1 MAFKMKGFSGF
12 KRVDPYADQK
22 AAKQDYYKKEKSKK
36 ENYYDKQVDK
46 AKLEHDELVS
56 RKKEPTTKS
65 TVETRKK
72 FKDTKVGKFLGVGQ
86 GEKRKARRKE
96 RRARREMKRNTK

>member
-36 ENYYDKQVDK
+36 ENYYN
-46 AKLEHDELVS
+46 E
-56 RKKEPTTKS
+56 KKG
-65 TVETRKK
+65 VEKKPVVNTRKK

-86 GEKRKARRKE
+86 GDKRKARREE
-96 RRARREMKRNTK
+96 RKAGREIKRNTK

>member
-22 AAKQDYYKKEKSKK
+22 AAKQDYYKKEKSEK
-36 ENYYDKQVDK
+36 ENYYN
-46 AKLEHDELVS
+46 E
-56 RKKEPTTKS
+56 KKG
-65 TVETRKK
+65 VEKKPVVKTRKK

-86 GEKRKARRKE
+86 GEKRKANREHRKFL
-96 RRARREMKRNTK
+96 REQRESKVKKRHTK

>member
-22 AAKQDYYKKEKSKK
+22 AAKQDYYKKEESKK
-36 ENYYDKQVDK
+36 ENYYDKQVDEGR
-46 AKLEHDELVS
+46 LEHDKLIS

-65 TVETRKK
+65 TVKTRKK

-86 GEKRKARRKE
+86 GDKRKANRAKRKN
-96 RRARREMKRNTK
+96 KRKK